1 MICDQNFLHNQS
13 IIRAPA
19 KFDFKMCLSFYID
32 VLLVFFF
39 KCRCG
44 SMLLAEK
51 HENNLPALAQNIHAT
66 QIKLKLK
73 TLKLS

>member
-1 MICDQNFLHNQS
+1 
-13 IIRAPA
+13 
-19 KFDFKMCLSFYID
+19 
-32 VLLVFFF
+32 
-39 KCRCG
+39 
-44 SMLLAEK
+44 MLLAEK